1 MSNLLAKYGILPER
15 EKEMWARQN
24 VADLLFYADLP
35 LTKKIQM
42 LEDMEEVA
50 KSMHHG
56 KLPKSPEQIEA
67 EKVLARFTDS
77 DA

>member
-1 MSNLLAKYGILPER
+1 MSNLLAKYGISPER
-15 EKEMWARQN
+15 EKEMWRRQN
-24 VADLLFYADLP
+24 LADLLFHADLP

-42 LEDMEEVA
+42 LEELEELA
-50 KSMHHG
+50 KSMHGG